1 MDKAEYQVRLGHIKE
16 LVDSQDYEGA
26 LKIVQTI
33 EWKRVKSVNTL
44 CMVADIYE
52 ANGMLE
58 DCKRI
63 LRLAYNRSPIGK
75 TILSRLVELALKLD
89 KPDEAADY
97 YHRFV
102 KAAPSDATRYLLKYK
117 IYKAQEAPIEDL
129 IDALRSYKDREYTE
143 RWAYE
148 LARLYSKAG
157 MDEECVEECDDII
170 LWFSEGVYVI
180 RAMELKMKYTPL
192 TPSQQ
197 EKYNNRYETTPELYE
212 QTAARQASVAEFPQ
226 AGAFGQPQAAPEIQS
241 TDTPVP
247 APRQEE
253 SFTSTVDLQE
263 RLSESLMK
271 VIGGFVHKEESS
283 MGQEVHMDVE
293 PETLEDIQEYHD
305 VRELEPEQLVSGSNG
320 VRREAVV
327 TRPDSGEAAGTDIDF
342 SAILEAQADMFTGA
356 GAMGDGMDEA
366 AAAREQ
372 EESGEGS
379 TEEAGYQGEDSSEE
393 ISADIFE
400 KTIDMS
406 AVMRSELG
414 SEKEGTVEEG
424 NLAVP
429 ADSTVDETV
438 SARMEPTAGTE
449 DVETVVS
456 AVEPAVLESAAEEPT
471 QGEPVSAVPEN
482 GEAAEVESPDDSETV
497 ETVMPAEAEP
507 VEQMPMAEAEP
518 LKAVVPAPSE
528 PEEETAAVEA
538 EPLKAVA
545 PAPSEPEEETA
556 AVEAEP
562 LKAVASAPSEPEEE
576 AAVVEAEPLKAV
588 APAPSEPEEETAA
601 VEAEPLKAVAPA
613 PSEPEEETA
622 AVEAEPLKAVVPAL
636 SEPKE
641 TAAVEAEPLKAVAP
655 MSSEPLEPSVPEEP
669 TDPIVSVKE
678 AQSEEVRATNTV
690 PGIVKR
696 TVSPAPA
703 EETPTALRGAQR
715 PAEEAVSV
723 KMKRAEPLPTES
735 EKLGEAVTASEVK
748 VKKWEWPKADFQ
760 DTDIKPAAKAADRK
774 PETAQP
780 GRQEPKADVA
790 NTAAGPD
797 ELDLEAL
804 LASEIEQM
812 VEGVEKPEPK
822 PEKDLITRLEEE
834 ADRTIVHE
842 EMVKETPQDKRY
854 RIIHADR
861 PNRLTEEQKR
871 LFTYFSKIPGM
882 DEQILD
888 AIHTTYN
895 GAVNKTSRHGNIAI
909 MGRPGTGKTR
919 LSEGLVRSLCK
930 EFEMPA
936 AKIAR
941 VHAEN
946 LNEKDVAKVV
956 GKMAGGFL
964 IIEQAGKMS
973 PETIHSLS
981 QSMEFRTDSMILLIE
996 DDKQDMRQLL
1006 ADYPE
1011 FAEKF
1016 DSVISIPVFTNDELV
1031 TFARTYAGERG
1042 YKMDEMGVLALYTI
1056 IGDNQKEDE
1065 PVSVAQVKEMVDFA
1079 IRKASRGGRRFGR
1092 KLSGR
1097 QTDENNRIIL
1107 YEKDF
1112 NIR

>member
-528 PEEETAAVEA
+528 PEEETAAA
-538 EPLKAVA
+538 
-545 PAPSEPEEETA
+545 
-556 AVEAEP
+556 
-562 LKAVASAPSEPEEE
+562 
-576 AAVVEAEPLKAV
+576 EAEPLKAV

>member
-497 ETVMPAEAEP
+497 ETVMPVEAEP
-507 VEQMPMAEAEP
+507 VEQMPM
-518 LKAVVPAPSE
+518 
-528 PEEETAAVEA
+528 A

-588 APAPSEPEEETAA
+588 APALSGPEEEA
-601 VEAEPLKAVAPA
+601 
-613 PSEPEEETA
+613 A
-622 AVEAEPLKAVVPAL
+622 AVEAEPLKAVVSVS

-641 TAAVEAEPLKAVAP
+641 TAAVEEEPLKAVAP

-678 AQSEEVRATNTV
+678 AKSEEVRATNTV

-780 GRQEPKADVA
+780 GRQEPTADVA
-790 NTAAGPD
+790 TTAAGPD

-888 AIHTTYN
+888 AIHTTYT

>member
-528 PEEETAAVEA
+528 PEEETAAA
-538 EPLKAVA
+538 
-545 PAPSEPEEETA
+545 
-556 AVEAEP
+556 
-562 LKAVASAPSEPEEE
+562 
-576 AAVVEAEPLKAV
+576 
-588 APAPSEPEEETAA
+588 
-601 VEAEPLKAVAPA
+601 EAEPLKAVAPA

>member
-497 ETVMPAEAEP
+497 ETVMPVEAEP
-507 VEQMPMAEAEP
+507 VEQMPM
-518 LKAVVPAPSE
+518 
-528 PEEETAAVEA
+528 
-538 EPLKAVA
+538 
-545 PAPSEPEEETA
+545 
-556 AVEAEP
+556 
-562 LKAVASAPSEPEEE
+562 
-576 AAVVEAEPLKAV
+576 
-588 APAPSEPEEETAA
+588 
-601 VEAEPLKAVAPA
+601 AEPLKAVAPA

-622 AVEAEPLKAVVPAL
+622 AVEAEPLKAVVSVS

-641 TAAVEAEPLKAVAP
+641 TAAVEEEPLKAVAP

-678 AQSEEVRATNTV
+678 AKSEEVRATNTV

>member
-497 ETVMPAEAEP
+497 ETVMPVEAEP
-507 VEQMPMAEAEP
+507 VEQMPM
-518 LKAVVPAPSE
+518 
-528 PEEETAAVEA
+528 
-538 EPLKAVA
+538 
-545 PAPSEPEEETA
+545 
-556 AVEAEP
+556 
-562 LKAVASAPSEPEEE
+562 
-576 AAVVEAEPLKAV
+576 
-588 APAPSEPEEETAA
+588 
-601 VEAEPLKAVAPA
+601 AEPLKAVAPA

-622 AVEAEPLKAVVPAL
+622 AVEAEPLKAVVPAPSEPEEEAAAVEAEPL
-636 SEPKE
+636 KAVVSVSSEPKE
-641 TAAVEAEPLKAVAP
+641 TAAVEAEPLKAVAS

>member
-1 MDKAEYQVRLGHIKE
+1 MDKAEYQVRLGHIKD

-497 ETVMPAEAEP
+497 ETVMPVEAEP
-507 VEQMPMAEAEP
+507 VEQMPM
-518 LKAVVPAPSE
+518 
-528 PEEETAAVEA
+528 A

-588 APAPSEPEEETAA
+588 APALSGPEEEA
-601 VEAEPLKAVAPA
+601 
-613 PSEPEEETA
+613 A
-622 AVEAEPLKAVVPAL
+622 AVEAEPLKAVVSVS

-641 TAAVEAEPLKAVAP
+641 TAAVEEEPLKAVAP

-678 AQSEEVRATNTV
+678 AKSEEVRATNTV

-703 EETPTALRGAQR
+703 EESPTALRGAQR

-1092 KLSGR
+1092 TLSGR

>member
-16 LVDSQDYEGA
+16 LVDDQDYEGA

-63 LRLAYNRSPIGK
+63 LRLAYNRSSIGK

-89 KPDEAADY
+89 KLDEAAEY
-97 YHRFV
+97 YNRFV
-102 KAAPSDATRYLLKYK
+102 KAAPNDATRYLLKYK
-117 IYKAQEAPIEDL
+117 IYKAQQAPVEDL

-157 MDEECVEECDDII
+157 MVDECVEECDDII

-212 QTAARQASVAEFPQ
+212 QAAAQPMPAAGGLPQPAVFGAPQSAAAS
-226 AGAFGQPQAAPEIQS
+226 QS
-241 TDTPVP
+241 VDPASA

-253 SFTSTVDLQE
+253 AFTSTVDLQE

-271 VIGGFVHKEESS
+271 VIGGFVHNGNGP
-283 MGQEVHMDVE
+283 MGQEIHMDVE
-293 PETLEDIQEYHD
+293 PETLEEIQEYHD
-305 VRELEPEQLVSGSNG
+305 VRDLEPEQLVSSSG

-327 TRPDSGEAAGTDIDF
+327 TRPDSREDAAGADIDF
-342 SAILEAQADMFTGA
+342 SAILEAQADMLTGA
-356 GAMGDGMDEA
+356 DEMADGMDEA

-372 EESGEGS
+372 VETVKETPAENINHEEVPDGE
-379 TEEAGYQGEDSSEE
+379 EP
-393 ISADIFE
+393 ADVLG
-400 KTIDMS
+400 KTIDIS
-406 AVMRSELG
+406 AAIRSETG
-414 SEKEGTVEEG
+414 QGETAVEPERDAVEE
-424 NLAVP
+424 P
-429 ADSTVDETV
+429 APVEEETV
-438 SARMEPTAGTE
+438 SAAVEPESVEAAVSESGDTAAEEGAAE
-449 DVETVVS
+449 GSVETVPSAGKGAVPAAPKPAESAAAAVPVPKTVAAPEMTESSVS
-456 AVEPAVLESAAEEPT
+456 VEESPREASAAPQESPAVSETVDAAEPSEAPQESPAVPEMSGAAKPSEAPQEDPVAPETVEPAKS
-471 QGEPVSAVPEN
+471 
-482 GEAAEVESPDDSETV
+482 
-497 ETVMPAEAEP
+497 
-507 VEQMPMAEAEP
+507 
-518 LKAVVPAPSE
+518 
-528 PEEETAAVEA
+528 
-538 EPLKAVA
+538 AVA
-545 PAPSEPEEETA
+545 PLKEEPIISGS
-556 AVEAEP
+556 AEP
-562 LKAVASAPSEPEEE
+562 AVSQEEK
-576 AAVVEAEPLKAV
+576 P
-588 APAPSEPEEETAA
+588 
-601 VEAEPLKAVAPA
+601 
-613 PSEPEEETA
+613 
-622 AVEAEPLKAVVPAL
+622 VVPVPEQ
-636 SEPKE
+636 EPKRRKE
-641 TAAVEAEPLKAVAP
+641 TDTIPESAV
-655 MSSEPLEPSVPEEP
+655 
-669 TDPIVSVKE
+669 
-678 AQSEEVRATNTV
+678 R
-690 PGIVKR
+690 
-696 TVSPAPA
+696 
-703 EETPTALRGAQR
+703 
-715 PAEEAVSV
+715 
-723 KMKRAEPLPTES
+723 
-735 EKLGEAVTASEVK
+735 
-748 VKKWEWPKADFQ
+748 KWEWPRVDAPSVKTEAQ
-760 DTDIKPAAKAADRK
+760 KPAPEPAKPAVPGSVSGSSGPAAPKPAAEIPEAAVQK
-774 PETAQP
+774 PVPETP
-780 GRQEPKADVA
+780 GP
-790 NTAAGPD
+790 AAASVPD

-812 VEGVEKPEPK
+812 VEGVKKPEPK
-822 PEKDLITRLEEE
+822 EEPEKDLIARLEEE
-834 ADRTIVHE
+834 AERTIVHE

-871 LFTYFSKIPGM
+871 LFTYFAKIPGM
-882 DEQILD
+882 DEQILE

-895 GAVNKTSRHGNIAI
+895 EAVNKTSRHGNIAI

-941 VHAEN
+941 IHAEK

-964 IIEQAGKMS
+964 IVEQAGKMS

-996 DDKQDMRQLL
+996 DDKKDMRQLL

-1112 NIR
+1112 NIK

>member
-497 ETVMPAEAEP
+497 ETVMPVEAEP
-507 VEQMPMAEAEP
+507 VEQMPM
-518 LKAVVPAPSE
+518 
-528 PEEETAAVEA
+528 A

-588 APAPSEPEEETAA
+588 APALSGPEEEA
-601 VEAEPLKAVAPA
+601 
-613 PSEPEEETA
+613 A
-622 AVEAEPLKAVVPAL
+622 AVEAEPLKAVVSVS

-641 TAAVEAEPLKAVAP
+641 TAAVEEEPLKAVAP

-678 AQSEEVRATNTV
+678 AKSEEVRATNTV

>member
-528 PEEETAAVEA
+528 PEEETAAAEA

-576 AAVVEAEPLKAV
+576 AAV
-588 APAPSEPEEETAA
+588 

-909 MGRPGTGKTR
+909 MGRPGTGQTR

>member
-518 LKAVVPAPSE
+518 LKAVVPA
-528 PEEETAAVEA
+528 
-538 EPLKAVA
+538 
-545 PAPSEPEEETA
+545 
-556 AVEAEP
+556 
-562 LKAVASAPSEPEEE
+562 
-576 AAVVEAEPLKAV
+576 
-588 APAPSEPEEETAA
+588 
-601 VEAEPLKAVAPA
+601 
-613 PSEPEEETA
+613 
-622 AVEAEPLKAVVPAL
+622 L